1 MPNNR
6 RMNPRLTEDVS
17 GLLAVEEAGLQ
28 SATVELRAATA
39 AKGQA
44 QSQERTAKRVRAT
57 AHHCHLCRHDLWSC
71 MELSG
76 FTPEYPISGTTATAN
91 PEQPA

>member
-17 GLLAVEEAGLQ
+17 GLLAMEEAGLQ

-44 QSQERTAKRVRAT
+44 QTQERTAKRVCATGAT
-57 AHHCHLCRHDLWSC
+57 AA
-71 MELSG
+71 MTSG
-76 FTPEYPISGTTATAN
+76 AAWN
-91 PEQPA
+91 